1 MKLKLVALLLI
12 LVAFG
17 CNRKVLQNSNV
28 SEVRDTIVHDTV
40 NVPGDSVFI
49 ELPFD
54 CTEAIN
60 LAISGKSS
68 TTVVYD
74 TILRILK
81 VENIR
86 PNQTIATPTVQHS
99 EIKTTT
105 VAVPVKNPLNKYLF
119 WWAIVATIVIALYVF
134 IKLKK

>member
-1 MKLKLVALLLI
+1 MKLKLVAILLMLTA
-12 LVAFG
+12 LG
-17 CNRKVLQNSNV
+17 CNRKVLQNSSV
-28 SEVRDTIVHDTV
+28 SEVKDTIVHDTV

-60 LAISGKSS
+60 LALSGKSS

-74 TILRILK
+74 TILKVLK
-81 VENIR
+81 VESIR
-86 PNQTIATPTVQHS
+86 PNQTITTPTVQHS

-105 VAVPVKNPLNKYLF
+105 VAVPVKNPVNKYLF
-119 WWAIVATIVIALYVF
+119 WWAFIATAAIVLYIF
-134 IKLKK
+134 LKVRK